1 MHGLPPS
8 KTITP
13 QRPAALK
20 YVQPHPSGGIRK
32 AVREVTPMLTRSKEP
47 FFSPAAI
54 RALRVAVLLS
64 AGMAVSRAASAQHG
78 FGHVSPSARLASGHT
93 VGSRPVVM
101 RFPVTPPA
109 QPIEIQRG
117 ASAIST
123 QTTQSTSP
131 LSPPSAEELAGL
143 QANLNQILNPVP
155 GLGFDY
161 SNLAAI
167 NHDLGVRALI
177 DPITQ
182 QEVAL
187 SERLL
192 QLTPTAPISS
202 SFFAAEPVVMLE
214 QQPPQVIIV
223 QQPLPLAEQAT
234 AEARPAAVPAEVQ
247 PPPLPDAGQFVLVL
261 RDGTQ
266 IQAVAFTR
274 QNDRIVYITT
284 DGRRRSVAIGD
295 LDTAATRRLNDE
307 RGTPLPLSF

>member
-1 MHGLPPS
+1 M
-8 KTITP
+8 I
-13 QRPAALK
+13 
-20 YVQPHPSGGIRK
+20 I
-32 AVREVTPMLTRSKEP
+32 RSKES
-47 FFSPAAI
+47 FFNPAAI
-54 RALRVAVLLS
+54 RAARVVFLLI
-64 AGMAVSRAASAQHG
+64 AGMGVSGAASAQHG
-78 FGHVSPSARLASGHT
+78 FGPVSPATHAASAHT
-93 VGSRPVVM
+93 VGARPMVM
-101 RFPVTPPA
+101 RFPVTPAA
-109 QPIEIQRG
+109 QRIVIERG
-117 ASAIST
+117 ARAIST
-123 QTTQSTSP
+123 ETTQSSSP
-131 LSPPSAEELAGL
+131 FHSASALELAGL
-143 QANLNQILNPVP
+143 QANLSELLNPVP

-177 DPITQ
+177 DPITE
-182 QEVAL
+182 QELAL

-192 QLTPTAPISS
+192 QLTPRAPISS

-223 QQPLPLAEQAT
+223 QQPQPAEQAT
-234 AEARPAAVPAEVQ
+234 AEAPPSAVPAEVEQ
-247 PPPLPDAGQFVLVL
+247 PPLPDVGQFVLVL

-307 RGTPLPLSF
+307 RGTPLQLSF